1 MDELRGRD
9 NYILPNNYIPVMGKN
24 ALQTILLRLPRK
36 SLLELIQ
43 VWPKI
48 KSTQAQASEGDSE
61 YDRRVLNT
69 RILKEAKLWAD
80 GSKKFSK
87 RKIVDKIVYEYWKN
101 GLSLLQLSQI
111 DCQLIVD
118 RPNAFQWVHSTA
130 RDSHGKELAILLDP
144 KKFLHMLAADL
155 SHLYLTYIYVCRHSK
170 LPMVIVRIQLFD
182 LQAFSKSEVVGRPH
196 ISSHKPYFLAIPAN
210 SPHIIHTLTSDL
222 ASNIILQS
230 VEKNIS
236 HDRRNLLHLVTN
248 PEERPVR
255 SLEAMHIFYGNSRF
269 SNSLGIWTP
278 YAHGSVDIL
287 PLSRVK
293 EHSCLSNPKK
303 RPENKYTDKRDELKE
318 IASRRFKGVYEVD
331 RKTTRLF
338 EVPEKIKNKR
348 SRKEVNNRTS
358 IFNFL
363 SHEEEDEEGEE
374 SNKDTANAYKPN
386 NIQPN
391 EFSSIAP
398 VQFIEFTLNEKLPI
412 IDKQALNDDLPSGEK
427 RSSLRLR
434 LTGSDVFAGLHELA
448 TKVTD
453 DNRIILDPIKIPS
466 WLTGEE
472 GANSGTVKDGELYR
486 H

>member
-1 MDELRGRD
+1 MDELRGKE

-24 ALQTILLRLPRK
+24 VLQTILSRLPRK

-43 VWPKI
+43 TWPKI

-61 YDRRVLNT
+61 HERRILNT

-87 RKIVDKIVYEYWKN
+87 RKIIDKIVFEYWKN

-182 LQAFSKSEVVGRPH
+182 LQAFSKSEVMGRPH
-196 ISSHKPYFLAIPAN
+196 ISSHRPYFLAIPAN
-210 SPHIIHTLTSDL
+210 SPHVIHTLTSDL

-230 VEKNIS
+230 VEKNLS
-236 HDRRNLLHLVTN
+236 LDRRNVLHLVTN
-248 PEERPVR
+248 PEERLVR

-269 SNSLGIWTP
+269 SNSLGMWTP
-278 YAHGSVDIL
+278 YAQGSVDIL
-287 PLSRVK
+287 PLGRTK
-293 EHSCLSNPKK
+293 DHSCLSNVKQTL
-303 RPENKYTDKRDELKE
+303 ENTNTDKKEEMRE
-318 IASRRFKGVYEVD
+318 IARRRFKGVFEID
-331 RKTTRLF
+331 RKTTKLF
-338 EVPEKIKNKR
+338 DVPEKIKNKH
-348 SRKEVNNRTS
+348 SRKEVNNRTCTL
-358 IFNFL
+358 NL
-363 SHEEEDEEGEE
+363 PSHEEEEEEE
-374 SNKDTANAYKPN
+374 EANKDIADAYN
-386 NIQPN
+386 SNSIQPN

-412 IDKQALNDDLPSGEK
+412 IDKQAANEELHSGEK

-434 LTGSDVFAGLHELA
+434 FTGSDIFAGLHELA

-453 DNRIILDPIKIPS
+453 DSRIILDPTKIPS

-472 GANSGTVKDGELYR
+472 GANSGMVKDGKLYR
-486 H
+486 Q